1 MMSANIKKLTVVAR
15 EDLRQKE
22 LRAEE
27 LPNRY
32 SIRSKGDDR
41 ELICSESPSLAVR
54 IERGLSIPSAAV
66 RKAPPGSI
74 YLDGAAQGGPF
85 VDAERGILNLDHH
98 EGCVRSFTLSTCE
111 QAMVLTRKGLDLKG
125 REWTIYANDPDLDT
139 VLAIW
144 VLLNHVRLNDANPEI
159 RSRVIPMVRLEG
171 TIDAHGLEMKELCG
185 LTADAQE
192 KLFGELEQLRSKE
205 IALKKKQ
212 KWGEIDLLQ
221 YTADVLRAI
230 DAMIYSSRHFEG
242 VIAIEELAR
251 ADIGENRIA
260 IVCRSEKGVY
270 EVEPE
275 LHRLYGNHLGVIVL
289 QKDPSTYTLRQVD
302 MFLPSALESVYEQLN
317 LMDPAAGNRRS
328 GNRWGG
334 SGEIGGSPRA
344 TGTALTPEQILGALA
359 QSYRRPTR
367 VQRIS
372 ALCFTVME
380 TAALMLA
387 PIAVTY
393 LTGRLKDPAESIEG
407 DLQKYMG
414 IYAGA
419 LCVLSGLLAVVAI
432 RRRPKFLGLCMPA
445 GVDWLVL
452 LPGALLGALIGGAWI
467 LPDLLTNLR
476 ANLHLHWVYIASA
489 IGFPIGA
496 EVLFRGLVHGR
507 LAQYFSTMHTDGRW
521 FVSWPVFISSL
532 LYASFSALPF
542 LPFFHRGV
550 ALTFAGALLFG
561 LSSGMA
567 RERSE
572 SLVPC
577 LILHW
582 SCLFMLVVGSSLLG
596 NRIGLTL

>member
-372 ALCFTVME
+372 ALCFAVLE
-380 TAALMLA
+380 AAALMLA

-467 LPDLLTNLR
+467 LPNVLTNLR

-542 LPFFHRGV
+542 LPFFHRGL

>member
-1 MMSANIKKLTVVAR
+1 MSSDIRKFGVVAR
-15 EDLRQKE
+15 RELGQRE

-27 LPNRY
+27 LPHRY
-32 SIRSKGDDR
+32 SIRTKGDDC
-41 ELICSESPSLAVR
+41 ELVCSESPSLAVR
-54 IERGLSIPSAAV
+54 IQRGLSISSTAV

-85 VDAERGILNLDHH
+85 VDAERGLFNLDHH

-111 QAMVLTRKGLDLKG
+111 QAMVLTRKGLDLKA

-159 RSRVIPMVRLEG
+159 RTRLMPLVRLEG
-171 TIDAHGLEMKELCG
+171 SIDAHGTEMKELCG
-185 LTADAQE
+185 FTAEVQE
-192 KLFGELEQLRSKE
+192 KLLGELEQLRSKE
-205 IALKKKQ
+205 ITLKKEG
-212 KWGEIDLLQ
+212 KWGEIDFLQ

-230 DAMIYSSRHFEG
+230 DAMVYSSRHFEG
-242 VIAIEELAR
+242 VIEIEELAR

-275 LHRLYGNHLGVIVL
+275 LRRLYGNHLGVIVL
-289 QKDPSTYTLRQVD
+289 QKDPRTYTLRQVD
-302 MFLPSALESVYEQLN
+302 MFLPHALESVYERLN

-344 TGTALTPEQILGALA
+344 TGTTLTPQQISGALA

-367 VQRIS
+367 VQRVG
-372 ALCFTVME
+372 ALCLAVLE
-380 TAALMLA
+380 TAVLMGGPLA
-387 PIAVTY
+387 AMY
-393 LTGRLKDPAESIEG
+393 LLGWFHDPARSIEAY
-407 DLQKYMG
+407 LRNYTG

-419 LCVLSGLLAVVAI
+419 LCALSGVLVVAAS
-432 RRRPKFLGLCMPA
+432 RRRRKLLGLCLPA
-445 GVDWLVL
+445 GFDWLVL

-467 LPDLLTNLR
+467 LPAALTSFWAILDLQ
-476 ANLHLHWVYIASA
+476 WVYIASA
-489 IGFPIGA
+489 IACPIGA
-496 EVLFRGLVHGR
+496 EVLFRGWVHGR
-507 LAQYFSTMHTDGRW
+507 LAQHFTTMHTDGRW
-521 FVSWPVFISSL
+521 FVSWPVFISSM
-532 LYASFSALPF
+532 LYASYSALPF
-542 LPFFHRGV
+542 LPFFDRGV
-550 ALTFAGALLFG
+550 ALTFVGALLFG
-561 LSSGMA
+561 LSSGMV

-572 SLVPC
+572 SLLPC

-582 SCLFMLVVGSSLLG
+582 SALLMLVVGPPLLG
-596 NRIGLTL
+596 NSTRL

>member
-1 MMSANIKKLTVVAR
+1 MSSDIRKFGVVAR
-15 EDLRQKE
+15 RELGQRE

-27 LPNRY
+27 LPHRY
-32 SIRSKGDDR
+32 SIRTKGDDC
-41 ELICSESPSLAVR
+41 ELVCSESPSLAVR
-54 IERGLSIPSAAV
+54 IQRGLSISSTAV

-85 VDAERGILNLDHH
+85 VDAERGLFNLDHH

-111 QAMVLTRKGLDLKG
+111 QAMVLTRKGLDLKA

-159 RSRVIPMVRLEG
+159 RTRLMPLVRLEG
-171 TIDAHGLEMKELCG
+171 SIDAHGIEMKELCG
-185 LTADAQE
+185 FTAEVQE
-192 KLFGELEQLRSKE
+192 KLLGELEQLRSKE
-205 IALKKKQ
+205 ITLKKEG
-212 KWGEIDLLQ
+212 KWGEIDFLQ
-221 YTADVLRAI
+221 YTADVLRAV
-230 DAMIYSSRHFEG
+230 DAMVYSSRHFEG
-242 VIAIEELAR
+242 VIEIEELAR

-275 LHRLYGNHLGVIVL
+275 LRRLYGNHLGVIVL
-289 QKDPSTYTLRQVD
+289 QKDPRTYTLRQVD
-302 MFLPSALESVYEQLN
+302 MFLPHALESVYERLN

-344 TGTALTPEQILGALA
+344 TGTTLTPQQISGALA

-367 VQRIS
+367 VQRVG
-372 ALCFTVME
+372 ALCLAVLE
-380 TAALMLA
+380 TAVLMGGPLA
-387 PIAVTY
+387 AMY
-393 LTGRLKDPAESIEG
+393 LLGWFHDPARSIEAY
-407 DLQKYMG
+407 LRNYTG

-419 LCVLSGLLAVVAI
+419 LCALSGVLVVAAS
-432 RRRPKFLGLCMPA
+432 RRRRKLLGLCLPA
-445 GVDWLVL
+445 GFDWLVL

-467 LPDLLTNLR
+467 LPAALTSFWAILDLQ
-476 ANLHLHWVYIASA
+476 WVYIASA
-489 IGFPIGA
+489 IACPIGA
-496 EVLFRGLVHGR
+496 EVLFRGWVHGR
-507 LAQYFSTMHTDGRW
+507 LAQHFSTMHTDGRW
-521 FVSWPVFISSL
+521 FVSWPVFISSM
-532 LYASFSALPF
+532 LYASYSALPF
-542 LPFFHRGV
+542 LPFFDRGV
-550 ALTFAGALLFG
+550 ALTFVGALLFG
-561 LSSGMA
+561 LSSGMV

-582 SCLFMLVVGSSLLG
+582 SVLLMLVVGPPLLG
-596 NRIGLTL
+596 NSTRL

>member
-1 MMSANIKKLTVVAR
+1 MLT
-15 EDLRQKE
+15 K
-22 LRAEE
+22 
-27 LPNRY
+27 
-32 SIRSKGDDR
+32 I
-41 ELICSESPSLAVR
+41 
-54 IERGLSIPSAAV
+54 
-66 RKAPPGSI
+66 
-74 YLDGAAQGGPF
+74 
-85 VDAERGILNLDHH
+85 
-98 EGCVRSFTLSTCE
+98 
-111 QAMVLTRKGLDLKG
+111 
-125 REWTIYANDPDLDT
+125 T
-139 VLAIW
+139 V
-144 VLLNHVRLNDANPEI
+144 
-159 RSRVIPMVRLEG
+159 
-171 TIDAHGLEMKELCG
+171 
-185 LTADAQE
+185 
-192 KLFGELEQLRSKE
+192 
-205 IALKKKQ
+205 
-212 KWGEIDLLQ
+212 
-221 YTADVLRAI
+221 
-230 DAMIYSSRHFEG
+230 
-242 VIAIEELAR
+242 
-251 ADIGENRIA
+251 IGENRIA

-275 LHRLYGNHLGVIVL
+275 LRRLYGNHLGVIVL

-344 TGTALTPEQILGALA
+344 TGTALPPEQILGALA
-359 QSYRRPTR
+359 QSYRRPTK

-372 ALCFTVME
+372 ALCFTVLE
-380 TAALMLA
+380 TAALMMA
-387 PIAVTY
+387 PVALTY
-393 LTGRLKDPAESIEG
+393 LAGRLKDPAESIEG

-419 LCVLSGLLAVVAI
+419 LCALSGLLAVVAI
-432 RRRPKFLGLCMPA
+432 RRRPKFLGLSMPA

-452 LPGALLGALIGGAWI
+452 LPGAFLGALIGGAWI
-467 LPDLLTNLR
+467 LPNVLTNLR

-532 LYASFSALPF
+532 LYASCSALPF

-596 NRIGLTL
+596 NWIGLTL

>member
-1 MMSANIKKLTVVAR
+1 MSANIKKLTVVAR

-275 LHRLYGNHLGVIVL
+275 LRRLYGNHLGVIVL

-372 ALCFTVME
+372 ALCFAVLE
-380 TAALMLA
+380 AAALMLA

-419 LCVLSGLLAVVAI
+419 LCALSGLLAVVAI

-467 LPDLLTNLR
+467 LPDVLTNLR

-542 LPFFHRGV
+542 LPFFHRGL

-596 NRIGLTL
+596 NRIGLAL

>member
-1 MMSANIKKLTVVAR
+1 MSANIKKLTVVAR

-372 ALCFTVME
+372 ALCFAVLE
-380 TAALMLA
+380 AAALMLA

-467 LPDLLTNLR
+467 LPDVLTNLR

-507 LAQYFSTMHTDGRW
+507 FAQYFSTMHTDGRW

-542 LPFFHRGV
+542 LPFFHRGL

-596 NRIGLTL
+596 NRIGLAL

>member
-1 MMSANIKKLTVVAR
+1 MSANIKKLTVVAR

-98 EGCVRSFTLSTCE
+98 EGCLRSFTLSTCE

-275 LHRLYGNHLGVIVL
+275 LRRLYGNHLGVIVL

-372 ALCFTVME
+372 ALCFAVLE
-380 TAALMLA
+380 AAALMLA

-467 LPDLLTNLR
+467 LPDVLTNLR

-542 LPFFHRGV
+542 LPFFHRGL

>member
-1 MMSANIKKLTVVAR
+1 MSANIKKLTVVAR

-275 LHRLYGNHLGVIVL
+275 LRRLYGNHLGVIVL

-380 TAALMLA
+380 TAALMMA
-387 PIAVTY
+387 PVAVTY
-393 LTGRLKDPAESIEG
+393 LTGQLKDPAESIEG

-419 LCVLSGLLAVVAI
+419 LCALSGLLAVVAI

-496 EVLFRGLVHGR
+496 EMLFRGLVHGR

-532 LYASFSALPF
+532 LYASFSAIPF

-577 LILHW
+577 LIMHW

-596 NRIGLTL
+596 NWIGLTL

>member
-1 MMSANIKKLTVVAR
+1 MSANIKKLTVVAR

-380 TAALMLA
+380 TAALMMA
-387 PIAVTY
+387 PVAVTY
-393 LTGRLKDPAESIEG
+393 LTGQLKDPAESIEG

-419 LCVLSGLLAVVAI
+419 LCALSGLLAVVAI

-452 LPGALLGALIGGAWI
+452 LPGAVLGALIGGAWI
-467 LPDLLTNLR
+467 LPDVLTNLR

-542 LPFFHRGV
+542 LPFFHRGL

-577 LILHW
+577 LIMHW

-596 NRIGLTL
+596 NRIGLAL

>member
-1 MMSANIKKLTVVAR
+1 MSANIKKLTVVAR

-372 ALCFTVME
+372 ALCFAVLE
-380 TAALMLA
+380 AAALMLA

-532 LYASFSALPF
+532 LYASFSAIPF

-596 NRIGLTL
+596 NRIGLAL